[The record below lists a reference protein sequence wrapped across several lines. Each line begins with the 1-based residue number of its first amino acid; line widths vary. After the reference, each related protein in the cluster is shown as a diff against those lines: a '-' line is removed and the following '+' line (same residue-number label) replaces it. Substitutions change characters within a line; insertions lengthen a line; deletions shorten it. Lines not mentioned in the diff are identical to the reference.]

1 MLVQLHPSALACESR
16 SKDTIIVVHH
26 NVHVV
31 ECDQSISNDES
42 KKVYAAE
49 MVWPKKAKSLAC
61 SSL

>member
-1 MLVQLHPSALACESR
+1 
-16 SKDTIIVVHH
+16 VVHH